1 MYRKTF
7 CKKQQGE
14 TQRMI
19 RFSLVVA
26 TCGRTTEVKTL
37 LSSVLCQR
45 RHDIEVILV
54 DQNADDRLLPV
65 IEEVQGGLTI
75 RHLRTENR
83 NASAAR
89 NLGLD
94 AAQGEIVAFPDD
106 DCWYPDHLLDGVDQW
121 FKTSPQH
128 SVLAVGAIDDEGI
141 PSGNRWIQDSCEIK
155 PWNSL
160 RTTFCSSLF
169 LSAVEESRSV
179 RFDPMLAR
187 GEETDFI
194 LRLLDTGLRG
204 RFDRSLFVRHP
215 RRDMMSG
222 TVSRKR
228 AVSYGAG
235 MGRLVRRHS
244 LIVLWTALVA
254 YDLMRAG
261 LVVLRGRP
269 GDAVFCFA
277 HATGL
282 FKGFV
287 LPEGSYD

>member
-1 MYRKTF
+1 MH
-7 CKKQQGE
+7 Q
-14 TQRMI
+14 MI

-26 TCGRTTEVKTL
+26 TCGRTTEVTTFL
-37 LSSVLCQR
+37 ASVLSQR
-45 RHDIEVILV
+45 RGDVEVILV

-65 IEEVQGGLTI
+65 IEELQGRLRI
-75 RHLRTENR
+75 RHLRTVDQ

-106 DCWYPDHLLDGVDQW
+106 DCWYPEGLLDGVDQW
-121 FKTSPQH
+121 FKASPQY
-128 SVLAVGAIDDEGI
+128 SILAVGAVDDGGI
-141 PSGNRWIQDSCEIK
+141 PSGNRWIQNSCDISS
-155 PWNSL
+155 WNSL

-169 LSAVEESRSV
+169 LTAIEESRRV
-179 RFDPMLAR
+179 RFDPILAR

-194 LRLLDTGLRG
+194 LRLLATGVRG
-204 RFDRSLFVRHP
+204 RFDRNLCVRHP

-222 TVSRKR
+222 TVSRER
-228 AVSYGAG
+228 ALSYGAG

-244 LIVLWTALVA
+244 LTVLWTFLVV
-254 YDLMRAG
+254 YDLVRVG
-261 LVVLRGRP
+261 FVLLRGRRS
-269 GDAVFCFA
+269 DAVFCLA

-282 FKGFV
+282 FKGFL

>member
-1 MYRKTF
+1 
-7 CKKQQGE
+7 
-14 TQRMI
+14 MI

-26 TCGRTTEVKTL
+26 TCGRTREVTTL

-45 RHDIEVILV
+45 RNDIEVILV

-65 IEEVQGGLTI
+65 IEEVQGRLTI

-83 NASAAR
+83 NVSAAR

-94 AAQGEIVAFPDD
+94 AARGEIVAFPDD
-106 DCWYPDHLLDGVDQW
+106 DCWYPDDLLDGIDRW
-121 FKTSPQH
+121 FKTSPQY
-128 SVLAVGAIDDEGI
+128 SVFAVGAIDDEGI
-141 PSGNRWIQDSCEIK
+141 SSGNRWIQDSCDIT

-169 LSAVEESRSV
+169 ISAVEESRRV
-179 RFDPMLAR
+179 RFDPMIVR

-204 RFDRSLFVRHP
+204 RFDRSLYVRHP

-222 TVSRKR
+222 TVSRQR

-244 LIVLWTALVA
+244 LTALWTALVA
-254 YDLMRAG
+254 YDLVRAG

-269 GDAVFCFA
+269 SDAAFCFA